1 MIIFKAIYDD
11 RLQWLS
17 KLGDT
22 EVKRASH
29 VEPQG
34 LQWIADMSPE
44 DGPVL
49 GPFDTRAEA
58 LQKEREWL
66 LNKWRGDLH
75 ISGLPSPSGGTS
87 SDH

>member
-1 MIIFKAIYDD
+1 MRFKAIYDD
-11 RLQWLS
+11 RLRWLS
-17 KLGDT
+17 SLGPT

-34 LQWIADMSPE
+34 LQWIADMGPE

-58 LQKEREWL
+58 LQREREWL
-66 LNKWRGDLH
+66 LKKWKGELS
-75 ISGLPSPSGGTS
+75 ISGQPSPSGGQS
-87 SDH
+87 SDP